1 MATDTSVQIVRE
13 APEIEAY
20 KLGLLEQAKKL
31 AEQPVGIPVLDADG
45 NPVLNP
51 DGTPKIELPRYQIA
65 GFGDLQ
71 DRAFELAGAGIG
83 GYLSLIHI

>member
-1 MATDTSVQIVRE
+1 MATETSVQIVRE

-45 NPVLNP
+45 NPVLNA
-51 DGTPKIELPRYQIA
+51 DGTPKN
-65 GFGDLQ
+65 
-71 DRAFELAGAGIG
+71 
-83 GYLSLIHI
+83 